1 LLDQAYGANAQ
12 TAPNYDK
19 VLNDLGN
26 LYNDAGRFTDAE
38 KAFGRALAVGRAT
51 RGEDHPNV
59 AATRGNLA
67 TVFESESRFT
77 EAEELYKQTLA
88 AYEKQFGSNH
98 PLAAIALNNLAKPH
112 R

>member
-1 LLDQAYGANAQ
+1 M
-12 TAPNYDK
+12 
-19 VLNDLGN
+19 
-26 LYNDAGRFTDAE
+26 
-38 KAFGRALAVGRAT
+38 
-51 RGEDHPNV
+51 
-59 AATRGNLA
+59 GNLA

-88 AYEKQFGSNH
+88 AYERQFGSNH